1 MSYTPRMST
10 HETGIST
17 PPGKSASNDDDVLF
31 KQLTRRPSVAWP
43 TLLLLIVSVCTY
55 ALSIS
60 LYSMGVLTLG
70 LTISI
75 NAMASYAA
83 FTVGHDA
90 SHNALSSNKRLND
103 WCGRLSTVLLS
114 PVPFFRM
121 FRYIHM
127 QHHRF
132 TNDEM
137 EDPDYYCGSGSKLTL
152 PLRWATLDIHYFTI
166 YLRPSVFKKRPEP
179 EQRELIVAVI
189 FAIVVI
195 AVMLMMGW
203 GLEYLLLFVIPTRIA
218 VMFLA
223 FSFDFLPHY
232 PHKIKG
238 KENPY
243 QATLNRVGFEWLVT
257 PVLLFQNYHL
267 VHHLYPTVPFYR
279 YIRVWRAKETFHQSQ
294 QPAHTSA
301 FGLGPATP

>member
-1 MSYTPRMST
+1 MANHMTD
-10 HETGIST
+10 IST
-17 PPGKSASNDDDVLF
+17 PPGVPSSNDDDFLF
-31 KQLTRRPSVAWP
+31 KHLTRRPSVAWP

-55 ALSIS
+55 MLSIS
-60 LYSMGVLTLG
+60 LYLTGIFSLG
-70 LTISI
+70 LTICI
-75 NAMASYAA
+75 NALASYAA

-90 SHNALSSNKRLND
+90 SHNALSSNRRLND

-132 TNDEM
+132 TNDEQR
-137 EDPDYYCGSGSKLTL
+137 DPDYYCGSGSKWTL

-166 YLRPSVFKKRPEP
+166 YLRPGVFKKRPES
-179 EQRELIVAVI
+179 EQRELIIAVV

-195 AVMLMMGW
+195 VAMLMMGW

-238 KENPY
+238 DDDPY
-243 QATLNRVGFEWLVT
+243 QATLNRVGFEWLLT
-257 PVLLFQNYHL
+257 PALLFQNYHL

-279 YIRVWRAKETFHQSQ
+279 YIKVWRAKEAFHQSHR
-294 QPAHTSA
+294 PAQTSA
-301 FGLGPATP
+301 FGLGPA